1 MLQYQG
7 CGHLPHS
14 LPGPPTPQ
22 KPPGPQWP
30 QWFSWGLPAGAR
42 GHAVAPSFK
51 RHARDAG
58 VGRSPAIQLHAPVLR
73 QGNPL
78 TSPRAPS
85 LPPRRLSPRLFC
97 LSLAVSGRPSV
108 LFCIPPG
115 PITPC
120 GVPIPRCG
128 DPARASCPTERDSR
142 SPGSPAVQGLRTQV
156 HGEARSRVL
165 LFWAQPGQEETK
177 GGSPPFP
184 GVPRVFPTISWCPD
198 VSLSSQ
204 KHLSNSL
211 FACKA
216 PVQQLL
222 GE

>member
-1 MLQYQG
+1 M
-7 CGHLPHS
+7 
-14 LPGPPTPQ
+14 PGGTLSHRPLSDTPAM
-22 KPPGPQWP
+22 PVSGEAPR
-30 QWFSWGLPAGAR
+30 FSSTRPCSGRATPSPLPAHPR
-42 GHAVAPSFK
+42 SHPVVCLLVSF
-51 RHARDAG
+51 AYLLLF
-58 VGRSPAIQLHAPVLR
+58 PAI
-73 QGNPL
+73 
-78 TSPRAPS
+78 
-85 LPPRRLSPRLFC
+85 RLSFLHPTRTHNPMRCSHSPLW
-97 LSLAVSGRPSV
+97 GPS
-108 LFCIPPG
+108 
-115 PITPC
+115 
-120 GVPIPRCG
+120 
-128 DPARASCPTERDSR
+128 RASCPTERDSR
-142 SPGSPAVQGLRTQV
+142 SPASPAVPGLRTQV
-156 HGEARSRVL
+156 HGEARSGVL